1 VRYEIRV
8 KGLLDADW
16 SEWFEGL
23 LVEAEGQDTL
33 ISGPI
38 PDQAA
43 LHGVLAKVR
52 DLGVPLLSVSQVD
65 PDQPG
70 R

>member
-1 VRYEIRV
+1 MRYEIRV
-8 KGLLDADW
+8 KGLLDAHW

-23 LVEAEGQDTL
+23 LVEAEGQDTV

-52 DLGVPLLSVSQVD
+52 DLGVSLLSVSQVD

>member
-8 KGLLDADW
+8 KGLLDAHW

-23 LVEAEGQDTL
+23 LVETEGQDTV

-65 PDQPG
+65 PDQAG
-70 R
+70 Q

>member
-8 KGLLDADW
+8 KGLLDAHW

-23 LVEAEGQDTL
+23 LVEAEGQDTV

-65 PDQPG
+65 PDQAG
-70 R
+70 Q

>member
-8 KGLLDADW
+8 KGLLDAHW

-23 LVEAEGQDTL
+23 LVEADGQDTV

-70 R
+70 Q

>member
-8 KGLLDADW
+8 KGLLDAHW

-23 LVEAEGQDTL
+23 LVGAEGQDTV

-52 DLGVPLLSVSQVD
+52 DLGVSLLSVSQVD